1 MYNSKSYED
10 SNLSSNLNIK
20 SKYFPNTSHKLGCMN
35 AFVLGVKETLHKEY
49 DVIIFS
55 HDDVYINES
64 YIGVIQNNIKLTQ
77 SHPYNFIGR
86 RPVVKGN
93 YDTYGKSYIMM
104 EVIYLNG
111 NYVKKVFSKLNP
123 LVSEEE
129 IKRDKNNSPSPESH
143 LYSLLDKEGLIIN
156 YDHKLENYNKTL
168 GEVLGFYHK
177 NLGERGW
184 TE

>member
-1 MYNSKSYED
+1 
-10 SNLSSNLNIK
+10 
-20 SKYFPNTSHKLGCMN
+20 
-35 AFVLGVKETLHKEY
+35 
-49 DVIIFS
+49 
-55 HDDVYINES
+55 
-64 YIGVIQNNIKLTQ
+64 
-77 SHPYNFIGR
+77 
-86 RPVVKGN
+86 
-93 YDTYGKSYIMM
+93 MM